1 MAWYYSIV
9 DEERWTMTDAVD
21 MAGAIA
27 EGREHHD
34 DGAPFEVAEGT
45 AHGPW
50 NMLFRDAD
58 DLAEH
63 IDGLNEDATYEE
75 PFTEEAGLTKADLG
89 PLCDQIN
96 ELWAAFI
103 EKKKPRS
110 NLLKLGKPIQVPAV
124 EGYEPR
130 YVNASEHGL

>member
-1 MAWYYSIV
+1 MAWYYSTE
-9 DEERWTMTDAVD
+9 DDRWTVTDAVD

-34 DGAPFEVAEGT
+34 DGAPFEVAEGR

-50 NMLFRDAD
+50 NQLFRDGD

-63 IDGLNEDATYEE
+63 IDGLNEDASYEE
-75 PFTEEAGLTKADLG
+75 PFNQEAGLTKADLA

-96 ELWAAFI
+96 ALWAAFV
-103 EKKKPRS
+103 EKEKPRS
-110 NLLKLGKPIQVPAV
+110 NLLQLGKPIQVPAA
-124 EGYEPR
+124 EGYEVR
-130 YVNASEHGL
+130 YVNAAEHGL